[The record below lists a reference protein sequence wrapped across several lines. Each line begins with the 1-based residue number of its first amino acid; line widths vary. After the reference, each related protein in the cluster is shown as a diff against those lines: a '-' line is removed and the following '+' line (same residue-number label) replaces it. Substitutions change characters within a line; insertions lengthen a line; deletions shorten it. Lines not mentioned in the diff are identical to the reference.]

1 MSFVINKI
9 RAKLIAKMIVVCDG
23 NVENAKIIDQSVYD
37 FTMHTVKKDP
47 RAKFLFRELY
57 INKMRQ
63 LYLYFKKDSYL
74 NLSKHSE
81 KVMQDPEK
89 LKNIAFIGYK
99 DLCPEKWALLEEDMA
114 ILDDQMMQ
122 NNKNVQTSDL
132 FTCPKCKGKNCTFT
146 EVQTRSCDES
156 ATIFVD
162 CVDCGNSFR
171 G

>member
-1 MSFVINKI
+1 MSFVITKI
-9 RAKLIAKMIVVCDG
+9 RSKLITKMIAVCDG
-23 NVENAKIIDQSVYD
+23 NVGNAKIIDQSVYD
-37 FTMHTVKKDP
+37 FVMDSVRKNP
-47 RAKFLFRELY
+47 RAKDLFRQLY

-74 NLSKHSE
+74 NLSKNSE
-81 KVMQDPEK
+81 NVMQDPEK
-89 LKNIAFIGYK
+89 LKNIAFIRYQ
-99 DLCPEKWALLEEDMA
+99 DLCPEKWALLKEDMA
-114 ILDDQMMQ
+114 ILDDRMVQS
-122 NNKNVQTSDL
+122 NKNVQTSDL
-132 FTCPKCKGKNCTFT
+132 FTCPKCKGKKCTFR